1 MSQLRTNLP
10 NPNPN
15 LLQLLVFLEAFTS
28 IAASILKCQQ
38 SQILGACVPAAASV
52 SKFLTMHGFAAVP
65 LPVNAYVKA
74 WVLGPDGWELRRKAA
89 VYGKG
94 GDPASGFQ
102 GHVIVSTGQIV
113 FDPTL
118 GQLQPRGAQIPSQ
131 IVLQMHG
138 CPPLVAGYKN
148 LLPYWSVEYKKWNGP
163 SIDAVRALHNVSKR
177 NDDAVVA
184 ALEREWQTLHP
195 NLP

>member
-10 NPNPN
+10 NLNPD

-28 IAASILKCQQ
+28 IAASVLKCQQ
-38 SQILGACVPAAASV
+38 SQILGACVPAAVSV
-52 SKFLTMHGFAAVP
+52 SSFLTMHGFAAVP

-74 WVLGPDGWELRRKAA
+74 WVLGPDGWKMRGKAA

-94 GDPASGFQ
+94 GDPRSGFQ
-102 GHVIVSTGQIV
+102 GHVIVSIGQIV

-118 GQLQPRGAQIPSQ
+118 GQLQPLGAQIPSQ
-131 IVLQMHG
+131 IVLQKHA
-138 CPPLVAGYKN
+138 CPPLVASHEN
-148 LLPYWSVEYKKWNGP
+148 LLPYWSVKYTEWNGP
-163 SIDAVRALHNVSKR
+163 SIKAVRALRNVSKQ

>member
-10 NPNPN
+10 NLNPE

-28 IAASILKCQQ
+28 IAASVLKCQQ
-38 SQILGACVPAAASV
+38 SQILGACVPAAVSV
-52 SKFLTMHGFAAVP
+52 SEFLIMHGIAAVP

-74 WVLGPDGWELRRKAA
+74 WVLGPGGWEMRGKAA

-94 GDPASGFQ
+94 GDPSSGFQ
-102 GHVIVSTGQIV
+102 GHVIVSIGQIV

-131 IVLQMHG
+131 IVLQKHG
-138 CPPLVAGYKN
+138 CPPLIASYEN
-148 LLPYWSVEYKKWNGP
+148 FLPSWSVEYKRWNGP
-163 SIDAVRALHNVSKR
+163 SAKAVRALRNVSKR
-177 NDDAVVA
+177 DDDAVVA
-184 ALEREWQTLHP
+184 ALEREWQARHP